1 VALVNDDR
9 LAELGRNLGALRERI
24 AAIRDPDGVTIVA
37 VSKTW
42 PPSDVLLLNRL
53 GASDFGENYDAEAA
67 QKAAALEA
75 MGVTPRW
82 HFVGHLQRNKARSVA
97 TYADVVHGLD
107 RTESVVALANGAA
120 RAGREVTGLV
130 QVRYDEDP
138 RRYGVAPEDALAL
151 ADEIAATATVRFGG
165 LMCIA
170 PRELPSRP
178 VFAKLRALGE
188 AVRRDHPDATTL
200 SMGMTRDLEDAL
212 REGANC
218 VRVGTALFGER
229 HPPVG

>member
-1 VALVNDDR
+1 VKDDR
-9 LAELGRNLGALRERI
+9 LGELSRNLGALRERI
-24 AAIRDPDGVTIVA
+24 AAVRDPAGVTVVA

-42 PPSDVLLLNRL
+42 PASDVLLLNRL

-67 QKAAALEA
+67 AKAAALAA

-107 RTESVVALANGAA
+107 RAESVVALAHGAA

-130 QVRYDEDP
+130 QVRYDADP
-138 RRYGVAPEDALAL
+138 RRHGVAPEDARAL
-151 ADEIAATATVRFGG
+151 ADEIAATATVRLGG

-170 PRELPSRP
+170 PRGEPARP
-178 VFAKLRALGE
+178 VFAMLRALSDD
-188 AVRRDHPDATTL
+188 VRRDHPDATTL
-200 SMGMTRDLEDAL
+200 SMGMTGDLEDAL

-229 HPPVG
+229 AAFVG